1 MSQLR
6 LTLRRSLIGHP
17 RSQRDTAR
25 ALGLSRIG
33 RVVVRPDTPAVRGMV
48 RRVGHLVEV
57 EEIEDEQPAD
67 PAEREQD
74 EERGT

>member
-6 LTLRRSLIGHP
+6 VTLRRSLIGHP
-17 RSQRDTAR
+17 KSQRDTAR

-57 EEIEDEQPAD
+57 EEIGEEPPVEA
-67 PAEREQD
+67 AAREQD
-74 EERGT
+74 DERGT